1 MSQARAKLWH
11 APCLI
16 TGMALRISIEPK
28 ATSIAI
34 ILEGR
39 IAGPW
44 AAELDRTW
52 SELAP
57 TTGKRKVS
65 IDLRNATYADA
76 NGIRVLHKIYSQT
89 SAEFVTGTPWT
100 QYIAEEVTRASSTQ
114 TAEEL

>member
-1 MSQARAKLWH
+1 
-11 APCLI
+11 
-16 TGMALRISIEPK
+16 MALRISIEPK

-57 TTGKRKVS
+57 SIGTQKVS
-65 IDLRNATYADA
+65 IDLSNATYADA

-89 SAEFVTGTPWT
+89 AAEFITSTPWT
-100 QYIAEEVTRASSTQ
+100 QYLAEEVTRQSYQNS
-114 TAEEL
+114 

>member
-1 MSQARAKLWH
+1 
-11 APCLI
+11 
-16 TGMALRISIEPK
+16 MALRISIEPK

-44 AAELDRTW
+44 AVELDRTW

-57 TTGKRKVS
+57 SIGTQKVL
-65 IDLRNATYADA
+65 IDLSNATYADA

-89 SAEFVTGTPWT
+89 AAELITSSPWT
-100 QYIAEEVTRASSTQ
+100 QYLAEEVTRESYPNS
-114 TAEEL
+114 

>member
-1 MSQARAKLWH
+1 MVWH

-16 TGMALRISIEPK
+16 TGMALRITIEEN
-28 ATSIAI
+28 AASIAV

-39 IAGPW
+39 ITGPW

-52 SELAP
+52 STLAP
-57 TTGKRKVS
+57 SIRTRKLS

-89 SAEFVTGTPWT
+89 AAALITGTPWT
-100 QYIAEEVTRASSTQ
+100 QYLAEEVTRESDTNS
-114 TAEEL
+114 

>member
-1 MSQARAKLWH
+1 M
-11 APCLI
+11 
-16 TGMALRISIEPK
+16 TLRISIEPK
-28 ATSIAI
+28 ESSIAI

-57 TTGKRKVS
+57 SIGTAQKVS
-65 IDLRNATYADA
+65 INLSNATYADE

-89 SAEFVTGTPWT
+89 SAELITNTPWT
-100 QYIAEEVTRASSTQ
+100 QYLADEVTRESKLNA
-114 TAEEL
+114 